1 MSNKLVFFDDHLLRL
16 LENVDKLRRVLPV
29 LLGEEGVGGAGVALS
44 PSSADPADF
53 IGEVQRYCM
62 NDWILFLIPVDII
75 FYSTGKVIV
84 DHKLHVIH
92 ICTKWNKIR
101 I

>member
-1 MSNKLVFFDDHLLRL
+1 
-16 LENVDKLRRVLPV
+16 
-29 LLGEEGVGGAGVALS
+29 
-44 PSSADPADF
+44 
-53 IGEVQRYCM
+53 M